1 MVDSKSFLTQ
11 AAPFF
16 LISLTSVFGVLGNVD
31 PVPGAIYF
39 ALLPLLFGINLVFFW
54 RVFDEAK
61 RNIVLLVFLVVL
73 FMRFVVTPI
82 LFSFSSSFSLPI
94 QERISGEVLF
104 WAFILLCCDL
114 FFSFLVA
121 HLAIAFYSTRKKEVR
136 ERSKSADGLVLL
148 LIAMIPLAALVMNDP
163 SVLTNYRFFLLGSE
177 QFHDFSKAE
186 SGGFA
191 IVALDLLVVL
201 VPLFF
206 LKFFKLADGGD
217 ERFIYF
223 ALSLLVVVGVS
234 LFVKGVSRF
243 SVLVP
248 TLSWMIVV
256 TVLYPKYSK
265 TAKRAIG
272 ILALVALGFLTLYKN
287 FRADSLGQ
295 IEAGLSMEMLAL
307 MWNAYF
313 ASLFNMAYAI
323 DVFLGSTFIDRVGFL
338 VNDIL
343 VNLAY
348 FSQLADA
355 SKTSVAAYNFSV
367 YGTSEVRDQIVP
379 MTGQGLLHFGV
390 FFPFFWMGFSVFLMV
405 WFSFLL
411 KLERNLGYVY
421 ILAYLSLYL
430 AMSGMLSWN
439 SVYPRFFNF
448 AMPLFFIVFLSERF
462 RLGASRTI

>member
-1 MVDSKSFLTQ
+1 MVDSKSFLIK

-16 LISLTSVFGVLGNVD
+16 LISLISAFGVLGNDD

-39 ALLPLLFGINLVFFW
+39 ALLPLLFGVNLVLFW
-54 RVFDEAK
+54 RVLDEAK
-61 RNIVLLVFLVVL
+61 TNIVLLVFVVVL
-73 FMRFVVTPI
+73 FMRFVLTPVF
-82 LFSFSSSFSLPI
+82 FSFSSSFSLPI
-94 QERISGEVLF
+94 QERINDEILF
-104 WAFILLCCDL
+104 WAYILLCCDL
-114 FFSFLVA
+114 FFSFLIAHVA
-121 HLAIAFYSTRKKEVR
+121 IGFYSARRKEVR
-136 ERSKSADGLVLL
+136 ERSESADGLILL
-148 LIAMIPLAALVMNDP
+148 FLVMIPLAALVMQDP

-177 QFHDFSKAE
+177 QFHDFAKAE

-191 IVALDLLVVL
+191 IVALDLLAVL

-206 LKFFKLADGGD
+206 LQFFKVADGGD
-217 ERFIYF
+217 ERFRYF
-223 ALSLLVVVGVS
+223 ALSLIVVVGVS

-248 TLSWMIVV
+248 TLSWMIVI
-256 TVLYPKYSK
+256 TVLYPKYSRI
-265 TAKRAIG
+265 AKRTIG
-272 ILALVALGFLTLYKN
+272 VLALVALVFLTLYKN

-295 IEAGLSMEMLAL
+295 IEAGLSMEILAL

-323 DVFLGSTFIDRVGFL
+323 DVFLSTTFIDRIGFL
-338 VNDIL
+338 VNDVL

-367 YGTSEVRDQIVP
+367 YGTYEIRDQIIP
-379 MTGQGLLHFGV
+379 MTGQGLLHFGA
-390 FFPFFWMGFSVFLMV
+390 FFPFSWMVFSVFLMV
-405 WFSFLL
+405 RFSFLL
-411 KLERNLGYVY
+411 KLERSLGYVY
-421 ILAYLSLYL
+421 ILSYLSLYL

-462 RLGASRTI
+462 RFGVNRAS